1 MADWIDSILNKIG
14 ISGDSSKALQFVVG
28 TGLVALSLAKYTNE
42 SQFLSGIGIL
52 FGGYL
57 ILKSIQ

>member
-28 TGLVALSLAKYTNE
+28 AGLVAFSLAKYTNE

>member
-1 MADWIDSILNKIG
+1 MSDWIDTLLNRVG
-14 ISGDSSKALQFVVG
+14 ISGNSSKALQFVVG
-28 TGLVALSLAKYTNE
+28 AGLVALSLAKYSGE
-42 SQFLSGIGIL
+42 LKFLSAIGIL